1 MEFPMDQLDFAIIAS
16 LERDGRQSFSGLAD
30 SVGLSKTPCWMRV
43 QALEAA
49 GVIRGY
55 TADIDAKAIG
65 LGVFAF
71 VQVMIDFSR
80 RAAFEAAVLQN
91 PSILECYTT
100 AGEADYM
107 LKLVCRDVDDLDDLL
122 RFSISLMP
130 GLQRST
136 TMICLKPV
144 KSRGQ
149 TSAALSAEMRHPRG

>member
-1 MEFPMDQLDFAIIAS
+1 MDQLDVAIIAS
-16 LERDGRQSFSGLAD
+16 LESVGRQSFASMAD
-30 SVGLSKTPCWMRV
+30 SVGLSKTPCWTRV
-43 QALEAA
+43 QTLETA

-55 TADIDAKAIG
+55 VADVDARALG

-80 RAAFEAAVLQN
+80 RAAFEEAVLQN
-91 PSILECYTT
+91 PAILECYTT

-107 LKLVCRDVDDLDDLL
+107 LKLVCRDVDDLDELL

-136 TMICLKPV
+136 TMICLKAV
-144 KSRGQ
+144 KHRAPLS
-149 TSAALSAEMRHPRG
+149 TALTRKATRS

>member
-1 MEFPMDQLDFAIIAS
+1 MDQLDHAIIAS
-16 LERDGRQSFSGLAD
+16 LECDGRQSFSALAN
-30 SVGLSKTPCWMRV
+30 SVGLSKTPCWTRV
-43 QALEAA
+43 QSLEAA
-49 GVIRGY
+49 GVIVGY
-55 TADIDAKAIG
+55 TADIDPKAIG

-91 PSILECYTT
+91 RAILECYTT
-100 AGEADYM
+100 AGEADYV
-107 LKLVCRDVDDLDDLL
+107 LKLICRDVDDLDDLL

-144 KSRGQ
+144 KSRGHI
-149 TSAALSAEMRHPRG
+149 SAALKADAIAGASR

>member
-1 MEFPMDQLDFAIIAS
+1 MDQLDFAIIAS
-16 LERDGRQSFSGLAD
+16 LERDGRQSFSGLAE
-30 SVGLSKTPCWMRV
+30 SVGFSKTPCWNRV

-55 TADIDAKAIG
+55 TANVDAKAIG

-100 AGEADYM
+100 AGEADYV

-144 KSRGQ
+144 KSRAA
-149 TSAALSAEMRHPRG
+149 TSAALKSSVAGGAVR

>member
-1 MEFPMDQLDFAIIAS
+1 MDPMDVAIIAA
-16 LERDGRQSFSGLAD
+16 LESDGRQSFASLAEN
-30 SVGLSKTPCWMRV
+30 VGLSKTPCWTRV
-43 QALEAA
+43 QTLEASGA
-49 GVIRGY
+49 ILGY
-55 TADIDAKAIG
+55 VADVDAKALG

-80 RAAFEAAVLQN
+80 RAAFEEAVLQN
-91 PSILECYTT
+91 PAILECYTT

-136 TMICLKPV
+136 TMICLKSV
-144 KSRGQ
+144 KHRGPL
-149 TSAALSAEMRHPRG
+149 SAALTRKRA

>member
-1 MEFPMDQLDFAIIAS
+1 MDQLDVAIIAS
-16 LERDGRQSFSGLAD
+16 LENDGRQSFASLAE
-30 SVGLSKTPCWMRV
+30 SVGLSKTPCWTRV
-43 QALEAA
+43 QTLEGS

-55 TADIDAKAIG
+55 VADVDARAVG

-80 RAAFEAAVLQN
+80 RAAFEEAVLRN
-91 PSILECYTT
+91 PAILECYTT

-122 RFSISLMP
+122 RFSISLLP

-136 TMICLKPV
+136 TMICLKSV
-144 KSRGQ
+144 KHRGPL
-149 TSAALSAEMRHPRG
+149 SAALTHKRV

>member
-1 MEFPMDQLDFAIIAS
+1 MDQLDVAIIAA
-16 LERDGRQSFSGLAD
+16 LESDGRQSFASLAE
-30 SVGLSKTPCWMRV
+30 SVGLSKTPCWTRV
-43 QALEAA
+43 QTMESS

-55 TADIDAKAIG
+55 MADVDARALG

-80 RAAFEAAVLQN
+80 RAAFEDAVLQN
-91 PSILECYTT
+91 PAVLECYTT

-122 RFSISLMP
+122 RFSISLLP

-136 TMICLKPV
+136 TMICLKSV
-144 KSRGQ
+144 KHRAPL
-149 TSAALSAEMRHPRG
+149 SAALRRKRV

>member
-1 MEFPMDQLDFAIIAS
+1 MDQMDVAIIAA
-16 LERDGRQSFSGLAD
+16 LESDARQSFASVAER
-30 SVGLSKTPCWMRV
+30 VGLSKTPCWTRV
-43 QALEAA
+43 QTMEQS

-55 TADIDAKAIG
+55 AAEVDSRALG

-80 RAAFEAAVLQN
+80 RAAFEEAVLQN
-91 PSILECYTT
+91 PAILECYTM

-122 RFSISLMP
+122 RFGISLLP

-136 TMICLKPV
+136 TMICLKSV
-144 KSRGQ
+144 KHRAPL
-149 TSAALSAEMRHPRG
+149 SAALRRTRT